1 MSQAPFIFLSD
12 HSNISIAFVTSV
24 HVHVHLDK
32 FPAKMQKFAFA
43 EKSFTFYCYDGSFSR
58 TNFMS
63 KSIVSCD
70 FFAVCLPCK
79 VE

>member
-32 FPAKMQKFAFA
+32 FPAKMQKFAFILQ
-43 EKSFTFYCYDGSFSR
+43 K
-58 TNFMS
+58 
-63 KSIVSCD
+63 KVLHSIVMLD
-70 FFAVCLPCK
+70 HVQEQTL
-79 VE
+79 